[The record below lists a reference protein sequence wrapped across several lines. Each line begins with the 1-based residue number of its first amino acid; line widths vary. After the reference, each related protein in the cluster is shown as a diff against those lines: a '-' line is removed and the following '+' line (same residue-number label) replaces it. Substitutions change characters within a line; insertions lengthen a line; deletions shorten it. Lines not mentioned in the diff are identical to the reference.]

1 MKKVLVTGAGG
12 FIGSHL
18 TEYLIDSGYLVKPMV
33 RYKSENKLCKNK
45 TRLYNLWR
53 YM

>member
-18 TEYLIDSGYLVKPMV
+18 TESLLERGYDVKAFIHYNSFGRWGWLDS
-33 RYKSENKLCKNK
+33 
-45 TRLYNLWR
+45 
-53 YM
+53 